1 MTSDPDKFSELETR
15 IMRTIELVKTT
26 RQRKKAEKELP
37 RRDQIGHLERE
48 LEQLRRERD
57 LVKNKV
63 NPCWKPCRNSPRKP
77 LSKANRERSTSK
89 STIRNIRSS

>member
-1 MTSDPDKFSELETR
+1 MPPASDKFSELETR

-26 RQRKKAEKELP
+26 RQEKDKAEKELLAA
-37 RRDQIGHLERE
+37 RSQIKNLERE

-63 NPCWKPCRNSPRKP
+63 ESLLEN
-77 LSKANRERSTSK
+77 LSELTEE
-89 STIRNIRSS
+89 TLV